1 MPKITVDGKSIPN
14 LTPREFDILYVLL
27 QHSPRAVTREDIFQ
41 AIGENEEKNYTRVI
55 DIHIA
60 KIRKKIG
67 ALRIKT
73 IPGKGY
79 LLSTQ

>member
-1 MPKITVDGKSIPN
+1 
-14 LTPREFDILYVLL
+14 
-27 QHSPRAVTREDIFQ
+27 
-41 AIGENEEKNYTRVI
+41 VI

-67 ALRIKT
+67 AQKIKT

-79 LLSTQ
+79 LLSPQ